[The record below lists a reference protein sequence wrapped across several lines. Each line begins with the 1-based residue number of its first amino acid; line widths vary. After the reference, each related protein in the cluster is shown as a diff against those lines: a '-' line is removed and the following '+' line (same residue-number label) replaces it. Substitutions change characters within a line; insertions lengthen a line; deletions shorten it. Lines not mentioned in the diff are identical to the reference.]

1 MAARLPRP
9 VMQSAP
15 VHFAGVDLAWG
26 QKRPTGLAVLDGSG
40 RLLHVSAVRTDEEI
54 VGILS
59 PFVEGDCLVTFD
71 ALLIVRNATGNRPTE
86 AALNRDFGRFE
97 TGAPPWNTARPEFSG
112 TPRRWTSA
120 RPSRPWSK
128 AARAAPAAAAK
139 RAGSPRPIRARV
151 PGAVEP
157 ERIGVADY
165 GLPVA
170 LEVQG
175 RLPPA
180 AVHVAPQRRLGYRVA
195 GIGLVPV
202 RRTLA
207 DHLRCVASAPRRLA
221 GDARPLDN
229 HDHASILGEGGR
241 RVDAGT
247 CRGAPDCGCPVG
259 ITLRSLGML
268 GCGRVTGLR

>member
-97 TGAPPWNTARPEFSG
+97 TGQIEGGHRYEAGANGYLLLQPPAVNRFDEDERARPQAAG
-112 TPRRWTSA
+112 TGGI
-120 RPSRPWSK
+120 
-128 AARAAPAAAAK
+128 AAPENGACPQP
-139 RAGSPRPIRARV
+139 AG
-151 PGAVEP
+151 
-157 ERIGVADY
+157 
-165 GLPVA
+165 
-170 LEVQG
+170 
-175 RLPPA
+175 
-180 AVHVAPQRRLGYRVA
+180 HQRRQLSTDIAILYQHG
-195 GIGLVPV
+195 GPV
-202 RRTLA
+202 
-207 DHLRCVASAPRRLA
+207 V
-221 GDARPLDN
+221 
-229 HDHASILGEGGR
+229 
-241 RVDAGT
+241 
-247 CRGAPDCGCPVG
+247 
-259 ITLRSLGML
+259 
-268 GCGRVTGLR
+268 